1 MEYSLEE
8 ETMHINKK
16 PFNIKLIFFVLAM
29 VSIIMVFC
37 VNRLMICQL
46 RNEAHQ
52 QVAYLAKSY
61 SDAINSDNEEDIRFV
76 MDILLPSLNF
86 PIIITSKNEISAA
99 MNLNIAAELGSTE
112 YIKDAWKII
121 EQMDAIFQPLDL
133 KWHEMQWGKI
143 HFADPQVVA
152 QLRWMPYIEIGFGI
166 IFVIISLWGFQLIR
180 QGEKNMIYAGMARET
195 AHQLGTPV
203 SSLMGWMKLL
213 RDQKSDTSYILSAMD
228 DDVARL
234 SEISERFS
242 KIGSNPKLKTIT
254 IYDLLSKSI
263 NYMQNR
269 LPKYS
274 KIGLTLK
281 GNRDIRIQGDWTLL
295 RWAIENILKNSI
307 DAIGSGGGNISVNSE
322 SKKKYSTIL
331 ITDSGKGIHRKDWKN
346 IFRPGFSSKR
356 RGWGLGLSLTM
367 RIIKEI
373 HQGDIRVLKSKP
385 GETVFQI
392 MLPV

>member
-1 MEYSLEE
+1 MISV
-8 ETMHINKK
+8 KK
-16 PFNIKLIFFVLAM
+16 PFNIKLILFVLAM
-29 VSIIMVFC
+29 VSIIMVIG
-37 VNRLMICQL
+37 VNRLMISQL
-46 RNEAHQ
+46 RNEARQ
-52 QVAYLAKSY
+52 QVEYLAKSY

-99 MNLNIAAELGSTE
+99 MNLNITAEPGSTE
-112 YIKDAWKII
+112 YIQDAWKII

-213 RDQKSDTSYILSAMD
+213 RDQKSDTSSILSAMD
-228 DDVARL
+228 DDVSRL

-242 KIGSNPKLKTIT
+242 KIGSNPKLKTIE
-254 IYDLLSKSI
+254 IYDLLSESV

-274 KIGLTLK
+274 KIGLTLR

-295 RWAIENILKNSI
+295 RWAVENILKNSI
-307 DAIGSGGGNISVNSE
+307 DAIGPGGGNISVNIK
-322 SKKKYSTIL
+322 SKKKYSSIL
-331 ITDSGKGIHRKDWKN
+331 ITDSGKGIPRKDWKN

-373 HQGDIRVLKSKP
+373 HQGDIRVLRSKP
-385 GETVFQI
+385 GETIFQI

>member
-1 MEYSLEE
+1 MITYL
-8 ETMHINKK
+8 K
-16 PFNIKLIFFVLAM
+16 PFNIKLILFVLAM
-29 VSIIMVFC
+29 VSIIMVFG
-37 VNRLMICQL
+37 VNRLMISQL
-46 RNEAHQ
+46 RNEARQ
-52 QVAYLAKSY
+52 QVEYLAKSY

-76 MDILLPSLNF
+76 MDILLPSMNF
-86 PIIITSKNEISAA
+86 PIIITSNNEISAA
-99 MNLNIAAELGSTE
+99 MNLNINAEHGSTG
-112 YIKDAWKII
+112 YLQDAWEII

-133 KWHEMQWGKI
+133 KWDEMQWGKI

-152 QLRWMPYIEIGFGI
+152 QLRWMPYIEISFGI
-166 IFVIISLWGFQLIR
+166 IFVIISLWGFQFFR

-213 RDQKSDTSYILSAMD
+213 RDQKSDISSILSAMD
-228 DDVARL
+228 DDVSRL

-242 KIGSNPKLKTIT
+242 KIGSNPKLKTIE
-254 IYDLLSKSI
+254 IYDLLSESV

-274 KIGLTLK
+274 KIGLTLG
-281 GNRDIRIQGDWTLL
+281 GNRDIRIQGDWTLF

-307 DAIGSGGGNISVNSE
+307 DAIGPGGGNISVNIE
-322 SKKKYSTIL
+322 SKKKYSSIL
-331 ITDSGKGIHRKDWKN
+331 ITDSGKGIPRKDWKN

-373 HQGDIRVLKSKP
+373 HQGDIRVLRSKP

>member
-1 MEYSLEE
+1 M
-8 ETMHINKK
+8 INILFKI
-16 PFNIKLIFFVLAM
+16 FIIKLIIFVLAM
-29 VSIIMVFC
+29 VSIIMVFV
-37 VNRLMICQL
+37 VNRMMISQL
-46 RNEAHQ
+46 RSEARQ
-52 QVAYLAKSY
+52 QVEYLAKSY

-99 MNLNIAAELGSTE
+99 MNLKITAEPGSKE
-112 YIKDAWKII
+112 YIQDAWKII
-121 EQMDAIFQPLDL
+121 DQMDATFQPLDL
-133 KWHEMQWGKI
+133 KWDEMQWGKI
-143 HFADPQVVA
+143 HFADPHVVA

-213 RDQKSDTSYILSAMD
+213 RDQKSDTSSILPAMD
-228 DDVARL
+228 DDVSRL

-242 KIGSNPKLKTIT
+242 KIGSNPKLKTIE
-254 IYDLLSKSI
+254 IYDLLSESV

-274 KIGLTLK
+274 KIGLTLE

-307 DAIGSGGGNISVNSE
+307 DAIGPGGGNISVNIE
-322 SKKKYSTIL
+322 SKKKSSSIL
-331 ITDSGKGIHRKDWKN
+331 IADSGKGIPRKNWKN
-346 IFRPGFSSKR
+346 IFRPGFSTKR

-373 HQGDIRVLKSKP
+373 HQGGIRVLRSKP
-385 GETVFQI
+385 GETVFEM

>member
-1 MEYSLEE
+1 MDSVQ
-8 ETMHINKK
+8 K

-29 VSIIMVFC
+29 VSIIMVFG
-37 VNRLMICQL
+37 VNRLMISQL
-46 RNEAHQ
+46 RNEARQ
-52 QVAYLAKSY
+52 QVEYLAKSY

-86 PIIITSKNEISAA
+86 PIIITSSNEISAA
-99 MNLNIAAELGSTE
+99 MNLNITAEPGSTE
-112 YIKDAWKII
+112 YIQDAWKII
-121 EQMDAIFQPLDL
+121 EQMDEIFQPLDL
-133 KWHEMQWGKI
+133 KWDEMQWGKI

-166 IFVIISLWGFQLIR
+166 IFVIISLWGFQLFR

-195 AHQLGTPV
+195 AHQLGTPI

-213 RDQKSDTSYILSAMD
+213 RDQKSDTSSILSAMD
-228 DDVARL
+228 DDISRL

-274 KIGLTLK
+274 KIGLILE
-281 GNRDIRIQGDWTLL
+281 GNRDIRIQGDWILF

-307 DAIGSGGGNISVNSE
+307 DAIGPGGGNISVNIE
-322 SKKKYSTIL
+322 SKKKYSSIL
-331 ITDSGKGIHRKDWKN
+331 ITDSGKGISRKDWKN
-346 IFRPGFSSKR
+346 IFLPGFSSKR

-373 HQGDIRVLKSKP
+373 HQGDIRVLRSKP

-392 MLPV
+392 MLHLEQA

>member
-1 MEYSLEE
+1 MTSV
-8 ETMHINKK
+8 KK
-16 PFNIKLIFFVLAM
+16 PFNIKLILFVLAM
-29 VSIIMVFC
+29 ISIIMVIG
-37 VNRLMICQL
+37 VNRLMISQL
-46 RNEAHQ
+46 RNEARK
-52 QVAYLAKSY
+52 QVEYLAKSY
-61 SDAINSDNEEDIRFV
+61 SDAINSDNAEDIRFV

-86 PIIITSKNEISAA
+86 PIIITSKNEISAV
-99 MNLNIAAELGSTE
+99 MNLNITEEPGSTD
-112 YIKDAWKII
+112 YNQDALKII

-133 KWHEMQWGKI
+133 EWHEMQWGKI
-143 HFADPQVVA
+143 HFADPQVVS
-152 QLRWMPYIEIGFGI
+152 QLSWMPYIEIGFGI

-213 RDQKSDTSYILSAMD
+213 RDQKSDTPSILSAMD
-228 DDVARL
+228 DDVSRL

-242 KIGSNPKLKTIT
+242 KIGSNPKLKTIK
-254 IYDLLSKSI
+254 IYDLLSESVS
-263 NYMQNR
+263 YMQNR

-274 KIGLTLK
+274 KIDLTLRE
-281 GNRDIRIQGDWTLL
+281 NRDIRIQGDWTLL

-307 DAIGSGGGNISVNSE
+307 DAIGPGGGNISVNIE
-322 SKKKYSTIL
+322 SKKKYSLIL
-331 ITDSGKGIHRKDWKN
+331 ITDSGKGIPRKDWKN
-346 IFRPGFSSKR
+346 IFRPGFSSKQ

>member
-1 MEYSLEE
+1 MTSV
-8 ETMHINKK
+8 KK
-16 PFNIKLIFFVLAM
+16 PFNIKLILFVLAM
-29 VSIIMVFC
+29 VSIIMVIG
-37 VNRLMICQL
+37 VNRLMISQL
-46 RNEAHQ
+46 RNEVSK
-52 QVAYLAKSY
+52 QVEYLAKSY

-76 MDILLPSLNF
+76 MDILLPSMNF
-86 PIIITSKNEISAA
+86 PIIITSNNEISTA
-99 MNLNIAAELGSTE
+99 MNLNITAEPGSTE
-112 YIKDAWKII
+112 YIQDAWKII

-195 AHQLGTPV
+195 AHQLGTPI

-213 RDQKSDTSYILSAMD
+213 RDQKSDTSSILSAMD
-228 DDVARL
+228 DDVLRL

-242 KIGSNPKLKTIT
+242 KIGSNPKLKTIE
-254 IYDLLSKSI
+254 IYDLLSESV

-274 KIGLTLK
+274 KIGLTLE

-295 RWAIENILKNSI
+295 RWAIENILNNSI
-307 DAIGSGGGNISVNSE
+307 DAIGPGGGNISVNIE
-322 SKKKYSTIL
+322 SIKKYSSIL
-331 ITDSGKGIHRKDWKN
+331 ITDSGKGIPRKDWKN

-373 HQGDIRVLKSKP
+373 HQGDIRVLRSKP
-385 GETVFQI
+385 GETIFQI